1 MSSSSGPYPRLLSP
15 TARQG
20 SACQQARLARLKA
33 TRRTLVVL
41 VAATVDL
48 PAIRTDRP
56 GSLFAPYG
64 LPSRPRGPRRPYSPP
79 IEDVALRRRRD
90 VYRRKLY
97 SMHVGSNRFSGYS
110 DISPRLIA
118 NSPEL
123 QSKARAWIRREL
135 RVFTYLH
142 TESEASSSD
151 AVTTSSNAEFL
162 LSYIVSILKMVDLR
176 ASSGHAENLLAEYL
190 GRENSKLFLHEL
202 NNWLRSPFTKV
213 EVWDREVQYQEDLE
227 QD

>member
-1 MSSSSGPYPRLLSP
+1 
-15 TARQG
+15 
-20 SACQQARLARLKA
+20 
-33 TRRTLVVL
+33 
-41 VAATVDL
+41 
-48 PAIRTDRP
+48 
-56 GSLFAPYG
+56 
-64 LPSRPRGPRRPYSPP
+64 
-79 IEDVALRRRRD
+79 
-90 VYRRKLY
+90 
-97 SMHVGSNRFSGYS
+97 MHVGSNRFSGYS

-142 TESEASSSD
+142 TESEASSSH

-176 ASSGHAENLLAEYL
+176 ASNGHAENLLAEYL

-213 EVWDREVQYQEDLE
+213 EAWDREVQYQEDLE
-227 QD
+227 LD